1 MASHAYVRPLSMVTS
16 IKYLGCVMISEDDDC
31 PTVMVNLKKAR
42 KSCARLMKILG
53 QEGAKL
59 RVSGIFLKT
68 VVQVVLLF
76 GSETWVMT
84 PCMERALGSFQH
96 RVTQRIT
103 GRYPRRQGEGSWDY
117 PPLATGMEEAGS
129 KEIRIYILNNQN
141 KVTQYISMRPILDLC
156 ERSV

>member
-1 MASHAYVRPLSMVTS
+1 MVTS
-16 IKYLGCVMISEDDDC
+16 IKYLGVVMISEDDDC

-53 QEGAKL
+53 QEGAKM
-59 RVSGIFLKT
+59 RVSGISFKT

-76 GSETWVMT
+76 GSEIWVMN

-103 GRYPRRQGEGSWDY
+103 WRYPRRQGEGSWDY
-117 PPLATGMEEAGS
+117 PPLATGMEEAVFE
-129 KEIRIYILNNQN
+129 EIRIYILKKQN
-141 KVTQYISMRPILDLC
+141 KVTQYIAMQPIIDLC
-156 ERSV
+156 EQSVRRLEDWISRR